1 MKKELRHSLLQAA
14 AAAAAREQ
22 RGQQGLKNYF
32 RTVYS
37 RRWAFLGSLPG
48 QTRAGWIFMLLLGVA
63 ATKGKRTEE
72 SKHVALGSGTATSE
86 G

>member
-1 MKKELRHSLLQAA
+1 M
-14 AAAAAREQ
+14 REQ

-37 RRWAFLGSLPG
+37 RRWVFLGSLPG
-48 QTRAGWIFMLLLGVA
+48 QIQAGRIFMLLLGVA
-63 ATKGKRTEE
+63 ATKGKRTEG
-72 SKHVALGSGTATSE
+72 SKHVALGSETVTSE